1 MREQREDDRIITGD
15 SARERLLQVV
25 LAVIAADEAAAAT
38 DQAAAVAMQE
48 QQDEGRVI
56 TGESARER
64 LLQVVLAA
72 IAADEAAA
80 ATDQAAAAAAE
91 PPITIEAK
99 AEGPFRTK
107 PNSIELLICC
117 KVRDGAWFDTTP
129 ENLCGSKLPS
139 QGV

>member
-25 LAVIAADEAAAAT
+25 LAV
-38 DQAAAVAMQE
+38 
-48 QQDEGRVI
+48 
-56 TGESARER
+56 
-64 LLQVVLAA
+64 

-129 ENLCGSKLPS
+129 ENLCWSKLPS
-139 QGV
+139 QAV